1 MYVHII
7 SEPSIHKLN
16 HIFIL
21 YLLVGG
27 EALENI
33 DTSTTSIKNSQVRFN
48 DNSKWHKVSVIKSG
62 FETILVVDNYRSST
76 HNRRDITFE
85 GSQNDSNGKTWTK
98 RKLNVPE
105 NIGVDKVRYLK
116 IAVRNFDMG
125 I

>member
-1 MYVHII
+1 M
-7 SEPSIHKLN
+7 
-16 HIFIL
+16 
-21 YLLVGG
+21 LVGG

-85 GSQNDSNGKTWTK
+85 GSQDDSNGKTWTK

-116 IAVRNFDMG
+116 IAVRNFD
-125 I
+125 ISLIHSSNLNIC

>member
-1 MYVHII
+1 MYNI

-16 HIFIL
+16 NIFIL

-85 GSQNDSNGKTWTK
+85 GSQDDNNGKTWTK

-105 NIGVDKVRYLK
+105 NIGVDKV
-116 IAVRNFDMG
+116 
-125 I
+125 

>member
-1 MYVHII
+1 MEGKNADNFFIKNIIAIYPYVENI
-7 SEPSIHKLN
+7 SPSYIS
-16 HIFIL
+16 
-21 YLLVGG
+21 VGG

-76 HNRRDITFE
+76 HHNRRDITFE
-85 GSQNDSNGKTWTK
+85 GSQDDNNGKTWTK

-105 NIGVDKVRYLK
+105 NIGVDKVLSL
-116 IAVRNFDMG
+116 IH